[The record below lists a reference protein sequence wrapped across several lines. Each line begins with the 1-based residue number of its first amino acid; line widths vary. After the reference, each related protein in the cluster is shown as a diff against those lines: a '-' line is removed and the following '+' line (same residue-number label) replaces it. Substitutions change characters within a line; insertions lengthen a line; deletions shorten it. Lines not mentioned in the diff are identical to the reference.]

1 MADREEMAL
10 SFGTVA
16 STYQLGRPDYPA
28 EAVAW
33 LLEPV
38 RHEGR
43 AVRVA
48 DAGAGT
54 GKLARVAVELG
65 AEVVAIDPDAAML
78 AELRTQVRG
87 VPTFVGSAE
96 RMPLPDASVD
106 ALLFGQA
113 WHWVEPVAAS
123 AEAGRV
129 LRCGGVLGLIWNIRD
144 DSVPWVR
151 RMTEI
156 MHGSHAEEM
165 LGAGDPPVAEPF
177 DEVEVRSWR
186 WSRRMTRDGLFAL
199 ARSRSYIIAADAAD
213 RAAIEARLAELFDD
227 IGLQGAASVDLPY
240 VTRAYRA
247 IRP

>member
-1 MADREEMAL
+1 
-10 SFGTVA
+10 
-16 STYQLGRPDYPA
+16 
-28 EAVAW
+28 
-33 LLEPV
+33 
-38 RHEGR
+38 
-43 AVRVA
+43 
-48 DAGAGT
+48 
-54 GKLARVAVELG
+54 
-65 AEVVAIDPDAAML
+65 
-78 AELRTQVRG
+78 
-87 VPTFVGSAE
+87 
-96 RMPLPDASVD
+96 
-106 ALLFGQA
+106 
-113 WHWVEPVAAS
+113 
-123 AEAGRV
+123 
-129 LRCGGVLGLIWNIRD
+129 
-144 DSVPWVR
+144 
-151 RMTEI
+151 